1 MDVRTIL
8 EAKGAQVVTMPA
20 DGTVTEAAEHLVAN
34 DIGVV
39 VISDG
44 GEALKGILSER
55 DISRAIVDNGGNIAD
70 RLVSELMHTRIVTC
84 EPDDSIIDAFTL
96 MNSNRIRHLPVV
108 DDGRLVG
115 MVSMR
120 DVADSW
126 REAME
131 IEIERLQ
138 QSIGGE

>member
-8 EAKGAQVVTMPA
+8 ETKGAKIVTMPP
-20 DGTVTEAAEHLVAN
+20 DGTVTEAAKNLVAN
-34 DIGVV
+34 NIGVV

-44 GEALKGILSER
+44 GDGLIGILSER
-55 DISRAIVDNGGNIAD
+55 DISRAVVDHGGNIAD
-70 RLVSELMHTRIVTC
+70 RLVGELMQTRVVTC
-84 EPDDSIIDAFTL
+84 DLDASIIDAITL
-96 MNSNRIRHLPVV
+96 MNSNRIRHLPIV

-120 DVADSW
+120 DVADCW

-138 QSIGGE
+138 QVAGDA